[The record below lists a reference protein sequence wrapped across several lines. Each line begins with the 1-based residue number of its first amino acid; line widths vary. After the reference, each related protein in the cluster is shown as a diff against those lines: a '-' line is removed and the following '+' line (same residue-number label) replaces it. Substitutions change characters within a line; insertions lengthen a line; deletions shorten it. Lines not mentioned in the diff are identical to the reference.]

1 MIVKMHNKDNLPDRA
16 VSDIEAGEILGLA
29 PQTLKNMR
37 CKGTGPK
44 YSKYS
49 GRAVRY
55 KLSALQAFM
64 DQHEIDPA
72 AR

>member
-1 MIVKMHNKDNLPDRA
+1 MSEARIIDQV
-16 VSDIEAGEILGLA
+16 VTDIEAGRILGLA

-37 CKGTGPK
+37 CRRTGPK
-44 YSKYS
+44 YIKIS

-55 KLSALQAFM
+55 RLSELQSFL
-64 DQHEIDPA
+64 DRHEIDPA